1 MAHEFIGKIIS
12 FYETAGANMQGEPWK
27 KADVTIVYEEQQYTK
42 YVAFTAWKKKDGDES
57 LITRLNELYNQG
69 AMVKVSCDINA
80 RQGKDGKWYNDI
92 RCFRAELAQP
102 YPQVG
107 PMQQQYQYPPMGGY
121 PQQPMQQG
129 YNQPMQQPQMQQPMM
144 QGYNP
149 QQGFTAPVAPQPTIP
164 NAGTAPNAPTQENSN
179 GANAVG
185 YGDLP
190 F

>member
-12 FYETAGANMQGEPWK
+12 FYETTGANMQGESWK

-57 LITRLNELYNQG
+57 LIVHLNEFYNQG

-92 RCFRAELAQP
+92 RCFRAELVQP

-107 PMQQQYQYPPMGGY
+107 QPLPQQQAPMGGY
-121 PQQPMQQG
+121 PQ
-129 YNQPMQQPQMQQPMM
+129 QPMQQPQMQQPMM

-164 NAGTAPNAPTQENSN
+164 NAGVAPNAPMQGNSN

-185 YGDLP
+185 NGDLP